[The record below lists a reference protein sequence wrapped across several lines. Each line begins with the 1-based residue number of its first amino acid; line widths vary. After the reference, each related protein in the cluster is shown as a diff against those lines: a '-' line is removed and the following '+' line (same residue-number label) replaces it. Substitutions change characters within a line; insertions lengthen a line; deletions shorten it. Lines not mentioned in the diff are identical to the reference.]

1 MKKNAFYFSIFIFFL
16 MSEIIAKKKKSNP
29 KKSETEDRIP
39 SILMWAKNNNIY
51 INENLILNKNI
62 DSSHNFFY
70 FTSKSIIKNNTILLK
85 IPYDIMISQTLLN
98 DHFHETKNKKW
109 SKIWDEVAK
118 SKSPYIIDFLTK
130 QIFYISIIIE
140 NAINRKKGTI
150 YKKYE
155 SYFDMYDYINMD
167 NYPAFYEQDEINFL
181 SSSNF
186 GAELMKLTESLKEEH
201 SIITKDLKITT
212 SMLDTYL
219 KYRILTM
226 GNSISFNN
234 EHLKNEKNYD
244 YNETVVVP
252 FIDCFNKVIF
262 KNESAAEYFIK
273 KDKNNK
279 YYIEVVSNKIIE
291 KGSEINLKWLELSNQ
306 DSLLFY
312 GFIEE
317 KNDYAP
323 AIYINVFNN
332 LFKKD
337 LGVKN
342 KNYDSIAKVD
352 LYELNSESFQKDVI
366 ESYKNISQTFPKYK
380 DKAVGKYMM
389 MMDNLKYYLNIYD
402 DKYTD
407 RNINL
412 YFTNKEKNRCIK
424 EIMKMEKKIIKSKI
438 KDIKDIIKNLKQR
451 KKKDH
456 HSTNDL

>member
-1 MKKNAFYFSIFIFFL
+1 MKKNIFYFSIFIFFL
-16 MSEIIAKKKKSNP
+16 LSQISAKKKKSKP
-29 KKSETEDRIP
+29 KKSEIEDRIP

-70 FTSKSIIKNNTILLK
+70 FTSKSLIKNNTILLK

-98 DHFHETKNKKW
+98 DHFHGKNKKW
-109 SKIWDEVAK
+109 SRIWDEVVK
-118 SKSPYIIDFLTK
+118 NKSPYLIDFLTK
-130 QIFYISIIIE
+130 QIFYISIVIE
-140 NAINRKKGTI
+140 NAINRKKGAI

-167 NYPAFYEQDEINFL
+167 NYPVFYEQEEINFL

-186 GAELMKLTESLKEEH
+186 GAELFKLTESLKEEH
-201 SIITKDLKITT
+201 SIATNDLKITT

-219 KYRILTM
+219 KYRILIL
-226 GNSISFNN
+226 GNIISFNN
-234 EHLKNEKNYD
+234 ENLQKEKNND

-252 FIDCFNKVIF
+252 FIDCFKKVIF
-262 KNESAAEYFIK
+262 KNESNAEYFIK

-291 KGSEINLKWLELSNQ
+291 KGNEINLKWLELSNQ

-312 GFIEE
+312 GFTEE

-323 AIYINVFNN
+323 AIYVNVFNN

-342 KNYDSIAKVD
+342 KNYDDIAKVD
-352 LYELNSESFQKDVI
+352 LFELNSEFFEKDVI
-366 ESYKNISQTFPKYK
+366 ESYEIISQTIPKYK
-380 DKAVGKYMM
+380 NKAVGKYMM

-412 YFTNKEKNRCIK
+412 YFTNKDKNRCIK
-424 EIMKMEKKIIKSKI
+424 EIIKMERKIIQRRI
-438 KDIKDIIKNLKQR
+438 NDIKDIIKSIKQS
-451 KKKDH
+451 KKREDNI
-456 HSTNDL
+456 NDL